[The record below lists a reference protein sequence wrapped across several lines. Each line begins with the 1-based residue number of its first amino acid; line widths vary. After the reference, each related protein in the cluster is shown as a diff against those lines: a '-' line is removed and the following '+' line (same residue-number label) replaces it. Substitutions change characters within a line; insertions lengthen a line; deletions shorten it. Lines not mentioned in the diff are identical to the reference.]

1 MKTGRTFLLVC
12 LTLAASVTF
21 VACSAASAAQ
31 LNAERG
37 ADAGDSRPPD
47 GGGTDPGKG
56 DPDQPIDQPPGDEP
70 PTDLPLPIGAQPVE
84 PEPGIIDAIPH
95 AWDHIDVAADGRTLT
110 VYYWGGVLPCYGLD
124 RVDVSRD
131 ADGRLQVTVWEG
143 QRVDQPFDMVCI
155 DIALLKAVTVV
166 LDEPI
171 VAPSA

>member
-12 LTLAASVTF
+12 LALAASVTF
-21 VACSAASAAQ
+21 VACSAAYAAE
-31 LNAERG
+31 LNRDGGSSSGAGTPPSRG
-37 ADAGDSRPPD
+37 ADDPIKPD
-47 GGGTDPGKG
+47 
-56 DPDQPIDQPPGDEP
+56 PIDQPPI
-70 PTDLPLPIGAQPVE
+70 DLPLPIGAQPVE
-84 PEPGIIDAIPH
+84 PEPGIINAIPH

-131 ADGRLQVTVWEG
+131 ADGRLQVTVFEG
-143 QRVDQPFDMVCI
+143 QRADQPFDMVCI

-171 VAPSA
+171 LAPSA